1 VAPASGGETAGSY
14 YRRGL
19 ALVQDQHFPEAL
31 EQLNSAIKLDS
42 TMSVAYNA
50 RGYAYLRLRQL
61 AEALADFDAAITLNP
76 SYANAYMNR
85 SSARRL
91 SGNIAGADAD
101 AAKWKELT
109 PKPDK

>member
-1 VAPASGGETAGSY
+1 
-14 YRRGL
+14 L
-19 ALVQDQHFPEAL
+19 ALVQDQHFPEAI
-31 EQLNSAIKLDS
+31 EQLNSAIKMDN

-50 RGYAYLRLRQL
+50 RGYANLRLRQL
-61 AEALADFDAAITLNP
+61 VEALADFDAAINVNP

-101 AAKWKELT
+101 AAKLKDLT
-109 PKPDK
+109 AKTSK